1 MLIVN
6 SCVNFLSLEPADQAK
21 AQTEGGPVPLVLLSG
36 GLDSTYLAY
45 EFLKAGD
52 IDILYIDSRQTSNK
66 VNAEKKA
73 LQTIVHTLNAN
84 SEHKIRNCFLASAVD
99 LGFVRMQ
106 FQQAGYWIFSALQAF
121 DDRLHNKVCMS
132 YVSGDSILA
141 SLSGIKSAWW
151 DLASSI
157 KMQPI
162 PLEFP
167 LQFVTKA
174 QILTRMPQ
182 QLIDLT
188 WSCENPI
195 SDAAFIGYEACG
207 YCDPCVTKKVE
218 LYRQSLLRG
227 SKT

>member
-1 MLIVN
+1 MLIVSN
-6 SCVNFLSLEPADQAK
+6 CVNFLSLEPSDQAK
-21 AQTEGGPVPLVLLSG
+21 AQTEGGAIPLVLLSG

-45 EFLKAGD
+45 EFLKFGD
-52 IDILYIDSRQTSNK
+52 IDILYIDGRQVSNK

-73 LQTIVHTLNAN
+73 LQTIIHTLNAN
-84 SEHKIRNCFLASAVD
+84 SKHKIRNRFLATTVD

-106 FQQAGYWIFSALQAF
+106 FQQAGYWIFSAMQAF
-121 DDRLHNKVCMS
+121 DDRLHNKVCLS

-141 SLSGIKSAWW
+141 SLSSIKSAWW

-174 QILTRMPQ
+174 QILTNMPQ
-182 QLIDLT
+182 ELIDLT
-188 WSCENPI
+188 WSCETPM
-195 SDAAFIGYEACG
+195 SDEAIDGYIACG

-218 LYRQSLLRG
+218 LYRQSLL
-227 SKT
+227 SNKNQ